1 MEFLQQLGQQ
11 FVIPASPGEFW
22 ELYGQGLITFALW
35 LIAGYLV
42 NILVKRAL
50 AHHILRDR
58 AKVTRAI
65 ALSFKG
71 LVVWI
76 AGTIGFWIA
85 FFSTPLTGELNQD
98 ISVGLKLV
106 TALLTTAFLAR
117 LSGNLVV
124 VYSEREGTGIPASS
138 IFTNLVKVTVWILGI
153 AWMFAIL
160 GISLTPII
168 TALGVGGIAVG
179 LALQPTLDNLFS
191 GIQILASGQMGP
203 GDYVRLE
210 SGQEGVIEDVTWRNT
225 TIRQTSGNLVIVPN
239 SVIGKSLI
247 INFSRSTS
255 AYSLVVTTTVKYGTD
270 PALIERIAM
279 EVAEQVMAD
288 AVGSHKDAEPAVS
301 FVGIEPSGITFN
313 TVLPVVSYEQR
324 LGVRSMFVERLQ
336 KRLVAEGIEAPAPV
350 ARIV

>member
-1 MEFLQQLGQQ
+1 MESLQHLTQQ
-11 FVIPASPGEFW
+11 FIIPSSPAEFW

-35 LIAGYLV
+35 LVGGFVL
-42 NILVKRAL
+42 NILLKRVL
-50 AHHILRDR
+50 ELQFLRDR
-58 AKVTRAI
+58 ARVTRAI

-76 AGTIGFWIA
+76 TGTIGFWIA
-85 FFSTPLTGELNQD
+85 FFAIPLSGELNED
-98 ISVGLKLV
+98 ISIGLKFV
-106 TALLTTAFLAR
+106 TALLLTAFLAR
-117 LSGNLVV
+117 LCGNLVV
-124 VYSEREGTGIPASS
+124 VYSEREGTGVPASS
-138 IFTNLVKVTVWILGI
+138 IFTNLVKATVWLIGI
-153 AWMFAIL
+153 GWMFSIL
-160 GISLTPII
+160 GISLTPIL

-210 SGQEGVIEDVTWRNT
+210 TGQEGVIEDVTWRNT

-255 AYSLVVTTTVKYGTD
+255 AYSLIVTTTVKYGTD

-279 EVAEQVMAD
+279 EVAAEVMVD
-288 AVGSHKDAEPAVS
+288 APGSQQDAESNVS

-313 TVLPVVSYEQR
+313 TVLPVISYEQR

-336 KRLVAEGIEAPAPV
+336 KRLIAEGIEAPAPV

>member
-1 MEFLQQLGQQ
+1 MESLQHLTQQ
-11 FVIPASPGEFW
+11 FTVPTSPADFW
-22 ELYGQGLITFALW
+22 VLYGRGLITFAIW
-35 LIAGYLV
+35 LVGGLLLNAL
-42 NILVKRAL
+42 LKRAL
-50 AHHILRDR
+50 DHHFLRER
-58 AKVTRAI
+58 AKVTRAV

-71 LVVWI
+71 LIVWI
-76 AGTIGFWIA
+76 TGTIGFWLA
-85 FFSTPLTGELNQD
+85 FFATPLTSELNQD

-106 TALLTTAFLAR
+106 TALLITAFLAK
-117 LSGNLVV
+117 LMGNLVV
-124 VYSEREGTGIPASS
+124 VYSAREGTGVPASS

-153 AWMFAIL
+153 AWVFAIL

-210 SGQEGVIEDVTWRNT
+210 TGQEGVIEDVTWRNT

-255 AYSLVVTTTVKYGTD
+255 AYSLIVTTTVKYGTD

-279 EVAEQVMAD
+279 EVASEVMAD
-288 AVGSHKDAEPAVS
+288 AVGSHKDAEPNVS